1 MQQLFYNGD
10 ILTLEDSQPEAILVE
25 DGIIVY
31 CGSLQAA
38 KEKTTPN
45 CDEINLHGH
54 CLMPSFIDPHSHITQ
69 FSNTLG
75 LLDLNHITSIGEI
88 GQQIEQYIDENKI
101 EPGEMIFG
109 FGYDHNFLKEHRH
122 PTAKELDAVCQG
134 HPLLI
139 AHKSGH
145 MGVMNTKAMEQMHL
159 DKNTPDPA
167 GGKYGRDENGNL
179 TGYAEESAFIKAGNQ
194 ITHPDIHKIAKQ
206 FEKAQK
212 IYASYGI
219 TTAQD
224 GFVKDGEWNLLHS
237 MAEENALILDIVGY
251 VDLEHHA
258 DLIKQN
264 LQYRSYH
271 NRLRLGGYKLFLDG
285 SPQGRTAWMSK
296 PYANSKDYC
305 GYARYSDE
313 QVQSMVDR
321 ALEEKTQFITHCN
334 GDAAAQQLLDCLKGK
349 QQNVR
354 PVMIHAQLLRPDQ
367 LPDVK
372 SVSMI
377 PSFFVAHTYYW
388 GDIHIENFGMERA
401 KHISCAHSAMEM
413 NIPFTFHQDTP
424 VIVPNMLETI
434 WCAVSRMTKNGVCLG
449 KEECIPVKEA
459 IYAVTKYAAYQYFE
473 EDRKGTIKEGKL
485 ADLVV
490 LSENPCK
497 ADPMAIKDIQVL
509 YTFKEG
515 RCIFDAHYDK

>member
-1 MQQLFYNGD
+1 
-10 ILTLEDSQPEAILVE
+10 
-25 DGIIVY
+25 
-31 CGSLQAA
+31 
-38 KEKTTPN
+38 
-45 CDEINLHGH
+45 
-54 CLMPSFIDPHSHITQ
+54 
-69 FSNTLG
+69 
-75 LLDLNHITSIGEI
+75 
-88 GQQIEQYIDENKI
+88 
-101 EPGEMIFG
+101 
-109 FGYDHNFLKEHRH
+109 
-122 PTAKELDAVCQG
+122 
-134 HPLLI
+134 
-139 AHKSGH
+139 
-145 MGVMNTKAMEQMHL
+145 
-159 DKNTPDPA
+159 
-167 GGKYGRDENGNL
+167 
-179 TGYAEESAFIKAGNQ
+179 
-194 ITHPDIHKIAKQ
+194 
-206 FEKAQK
+206 
-212 IYASYGI
+212 
-219 TTAQD
+219 
-224 GFVKDGEWNLLHS
+224 
-237 MAEENALILDIVGY
+237 MAEQNALILDIVGY

-264 LQYRSYH
+264 PQYRSYH

-296 PYANSKDYC
+296 PYTNSKDYC

-434 WCAVSRMTKNGVCLG
+434 WCAVNRMTKNGVCLG
-449 KEECIPVKEA
+449 KRRMYSCERSHLCCNKVCC
-459 IYAVTKYAAYQYFE
+459 
-473 EDRKGTIKEGKL
+473 
-485 ADLVV
+485 
-490 LSENPCK
+490 LS
-497 ADPMAIKDIQVL
+497 V
-509 YTFKEG
+509 F
-515 RCIFDAHYDK
+515 